1 MNTYPLW
8 NEKAPGAETEVPR
21 IDHYSPEKK
30 RGNAAVLIFPGGA
43 YAMRAPYEGGDCA
56 LFINSLGLEAFV
68 VHYRVKPA
76 KFPDPFLDAR
86 RAVRFVRAN
95 AEKFGIDP
103 DRILVLGF
111 SAGGHLAAITATY
124 KEALAG
130 EGVDALDAVSAM
142 PNGQI
147 LCYPVIS
154 TDDAII
160 EKYSFTCLL
169 GEDYDKRA
177 AYDAASLVGTDT
189 PRAFIWHTSE
199 DELVDVEN
207 SYRYATALRH
217 HRVPAEL
224 HVFPFG
230 RHGLGLAEDAPHV
243 AKWKA
248 LLENWLALYGDLEEA
263 RV

>member
-1 MNTYPLW
+1 MTTYPLFQG
-8 NEKAPGAETEVPR
+8 KAPGAETEVPR
-21 IDHYSPEKK
+21 IDHYSPKHK
-30 RGNAAVLIFPGGA
+30 RGDAAVLVFPGGA
-43 YAMRAPYEGGDCA
+43 YSMRAPYEGGDCA
-56 LFINSLGLEAFV
+56 LFLNELGLEAFV

-76 KFPDPFLDAR
+76 KFPDPLLDAR

-111 SAGGHLAAITATY
+111 SAGGHLAAMTCNFRVP
-124 KEALAG
+124 LAG
-130 EGVDALDAVSAM
+130 EGVDGLDEISPY

-154 TDDAII
+154 ADDAII

-169 GEDYDKRA
+169 GERYAERA
-177 AYDAASLVGTDT
+177 AYDAAALVHADT

-207 SYRYATALRH
+207 SYRYATALR
-217 HRVPAEL
+217 RYTIPTEL
-224 HVFPFG
+224 HIFPFG

-243 AKWKA
+243 AKWKT
-248 LLENWLALYGDLEEA
+248 LLANWLSLYGDLHEEN
-263 RV
+263 

>member
-8 NEKAPGAETEVPR
+8 SDKAPGAETEVPR
-21 IDHYSPEKK
+21 IDHYSPENK
-30 RGNAAVLIFPGGA
+30 RGDAAVLIFPGGA
-43 YAMRAPYEGGDCA
+43 YSMRAPYEGGDCA

-76 KFPDPFLDAR
+76 MFPDPFLDAR

-95 AEKFGIDP
+95 AERFEIDP
-103 DRILVLGF
+103 DKILVLGF

-124 KEALAG
+124 KEPLAG
-130 EGVDALDAVSAM
+130 EGVDELDGVSAM

-154 TDDAII
+154 ADDAII

-169 GEDYDKRA
+169 GERYSERA
-177 AYDAASLVGTDT
+177 AYDAASLVDADT

-207 SYRYATALRH
+207 SYRYATALGRH
-217 HRVPAEL
+217 RIPTEL

-230 RHGLGLAEDAPHV
+230 RHGLGLAEDTPHV
-243 AKWKA
+243 ARWKE
-248 LLENWLALYGDLEEA
+248 LLKNWFVLYGDLDEEK
-263 RV
+263 

>member
-1 MNTYPLW
+1 MTTYPLF
-8 NEKAPGAETEVPR
+8 NEKVPGAETEVPR
-21 IDHYSPEKK
+21 IDHYSPEHK

-43 YAMRAPYEGGDCA
+43 YSMRAPYEGGDCA
-56 LFINSLGLEAFV
+56 LFINELGLEAFV

-76 KFPDPFLDAR
+76 KFPDPLLDAR

-103 DRILVLGF
+103 ERILALGF
-111 SAGGHLAAITATY
+111 SAGGHLAALTCTY
-124 KEALAG
+124 RTPLALEVG
-130 EGVDALDAVSAM
+130 DALDAVCPY

-169 GEDYDKRA
+169 GERYDERA
-177 AYDAASLVGTDT
+177 AYDVATLADAGT

-207 SYRYATALRH
+207 SYRYASALH
-217 HRVPAEL
+217 THKIPTEM
-224 HVFPFG
+224 HIFPFG
-230 RHGLGLAEDAPHV
+230 RHGLGLAEDTPHV
-243 AKWKA
+243 AKWKE
-248 LLENWLALYGDLEEA
+248 LLKNWLTLYGDLDEGK
-263 RV
+263 